1 MGEAQSFRSMTA
13 DEYLKWEPAQ
23 SEKYEFIHGEL
34 FLMGGASRRHVTVA
48 GNLFVEL
55 DRFLENTDCRAYMAD
70 MKLQVQEQ
78 SVYFYPDVIVTCD
91 PEDHQADQ
99 YLSSP
104 VLIMEILSESAAAF
118 DRGQKAAIYRGL
130 PPLKEFV
137 LIDPDRRQIELYR
150 RTQENIWELR
160 DIPAEHSL
168 SFSSLD
174 MTIPWNRIFR
184 NVD

>member
-1 MGEAQSFRSMTA
+1 
-13 DEYLKWEPAQ
+13 
-23 SEKYEFIHGEL
+23 
-34 FLMGGASRRHVTVA
+34 
-48 GNLFVEL
+48 
-55 DRFLENTDCRAYMAD
+55 MAD
-70 MKLQVQEQ
+70 MKLQVQKQ
-78 SVYFYPDVIVTCD
+78 SVYFYPDVMVTCD

-104 VLIMEILSESAAAF
+104 VLIIEILSESTAAF

-130 PPLKEFV
+130 PGLKEFV

-168 SFSSLD
+168 SFWSLD
-174 MTIPWNRIFR
+174 MTIPWTRNFR